1 MYKYEKTSYL
11 IKDIPVETWKRFR
24 SRCMEDGNK
33 VNDVMINLIDRLVKE
48 TTTKKFK
55 KLSSMIESIGYRGE
69 D

>member
-11 IKDIPVETWKRFR
+11 IKAIPVETWKRFR
-24 SRCMEDGNK
+24 ARCLEDGNNI
-33 VNDVMINLIDRLVKE
+33 NDVMINLISRMVKE

-55 KLSSMIESIGYRGE
+55 KLPSMTSCIGYRGE